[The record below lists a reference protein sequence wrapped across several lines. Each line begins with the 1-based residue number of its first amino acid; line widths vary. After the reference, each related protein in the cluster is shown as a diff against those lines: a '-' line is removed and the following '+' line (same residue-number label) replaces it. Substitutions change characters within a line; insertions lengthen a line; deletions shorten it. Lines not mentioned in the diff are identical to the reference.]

1 MRQKASTMFIHA
13 SVLVSTLSV
22 KKAKKTLMYI
32 LFFITVM
39 ELTPLQVYERD
50 ASARQVEVGQLRK
63 TGEAH
68 RKRVKLLEQ
77 EVASQRI
84 IAKVSSGPNVDVSA
98 SCVLLLAVG
107 LLLFLLLCRTSLPR
121 CAQGRTPV
129 EEQAVCFFL
138 TVSSLVFVRCASSQ
152 PNRWEE
158 PASTSM
164 PKFAQGQTRI

>member
-1 MRQKASTMFIHA
+1 
-13 SVLVSTLSV
+13 
-22 KKAKKTLMYI
+22 MYI
-32 LFFITVM
+32 LSVM

-84 IAKVSSGPNVDVSA
+84 IAKVSSGPNV
-98 SCVLLLAVG
+98 
-107 LLLFLLLCRTSLPR
+107 
-121 CAQGRTPV
+121 
-129 EEQAVCFFL
+129 CFFL

-158 PASTSM
+158 RLGQPAHQCQDLLRA
-164 PKFAQGQTRI
+164 KRRI